1 MLLEREQCKELNKAI
16 RADTN
21 LEKAKNTKLKTN
33 YSDMK
38 VNELELDAD
47 TDNRPS
53 NNKNT

>member
-1 MLLEREQCKELNKAI
+1 MLLEREQCTELNKAI

-33 YSDMK
+33 YSDVK

-53 NNKNT
+53 KNKNT

>member
-1 MLLEREQCKELNKAI
+1 MLLEREQYTELNKAI
-16 RADTN
+16 RANTN

-33 YSDMK
+33 YSDVK